1 MLSSVAKRYE
11 EVVQEINDNRA
22 QMQVQYDLLRALT
35 AQKSEN
41 ESVKKDFDSLEQ
53 DATIWKLVGPVM
65 VKQDR
70 EDAKTNVDKRI
81 EFIAADIAKAE
92 VEIKRLEEIFET
104 KRNELLKLQEQEQ
117 QPAVLSTNA

>member
-1 MLSSVAKRYE
+1 MSSSVSKRYE
-11 EVVQEINDNRA
+11 EVVQEINENRS

-65 VKQDR
+65 VKQDC